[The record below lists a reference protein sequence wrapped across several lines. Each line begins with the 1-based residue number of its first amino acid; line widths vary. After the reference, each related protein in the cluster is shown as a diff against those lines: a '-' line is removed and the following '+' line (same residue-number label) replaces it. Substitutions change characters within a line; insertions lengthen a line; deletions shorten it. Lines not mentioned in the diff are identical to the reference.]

1 MITKQNILHTLQLI
15 TAVLIGIEVSLPPN
29 PYKMELLLCM
39 ILIIWLKFDIVDKIN
54 ERIFG

>member
-29 PYKMELLLCM
+29 PYKMELILCM
-39 ILIIWLKFDIVDKIN
+39 ILIICLKFDIVDKIN